1 MSREQV
7 ITSRDFH
14 IDNVNLIG
22 SDGVS
27 VEISALVMEIVL
39 RQDIFLNYMS
49 GEIMVVDALDLINEL
64 ELHGS
69 EYISLDITEPGK
81 DRKIKKA
88 FRIFK
93 VSNREINSN
102 NSQMYTLHLVSDEMV
117 TSNRKRVSKAY
128 KGTVISNMVKDI
140 ATKYIGITDL
150 QYDETGNQMDIIIP
164 SMRPTEAI
172 NWLARRAESG
182 EDKYCWFFYENLDGF
197 HFKSLHNIYESN
209 PINSDAYIWQP
220 KTADPQL
227 AINKFTL
234 DSFKARRDF
243 DVLNA
248 MRRGATSMRFIG
260 IDPVHRTIKDN
271 EFSLGDVPTLN
282 KHNLIDD
289 TQDPT
294 NGDYLYSQYDAHRLA
309 YLQTEATASELE
321 NGSQLW
327 IKHIQSLAMLNNNMV
342 ELVMPGNLDIQ
353 IGELV
358 RVVFPNIST
367 PSDAVDIIADDTKF
381 LVVGVVHIFNLPAG
395 TFDTLFTVT
404 RDSTPTRRI
413 STDTGLPPKV
423 RELNAK

>member
-14 IDNVNLIG
+14 IDVVNLIG

-27 VEISALVMEIVL
+27 VEISALIMEIVL

-81 DRKIKKA
+81 DLKINKT

-93 VSNREINSN
+93 VSGREINSN
-102 NSQMYTLHLVSDEMV
+102 NSQMYTLHIVSDEMI

-128 KGTVISNMVKDI
+128 TGTTVSNMVKDI

-150 QYDETGNQMDIIIP
+150 VYDETGKQMNIIIP

-172 NWLARRAESG
+172 NWLSRRAESG

-197 HFKSLHNIYESN
+197 NFRSLHNIYESN
-209 PINSDAYIWQP
+209 PINRDAFIWQP

-227 AINKFTL
+227 AVNKYTL
-234 DSFKARRDF
+234 DSFKAKRDF
-243 DVLNA
+243 DVLSA

-260 IDPVHRTIKDN
+260 IDPVHRTITDN
-271 EFSLGDVPTLN
+271 EFGLDKVPTLN

-289 TQDPT
+289 TQDPAS
-294 NGDYLYSQYDAHRLA
+294 GDRLYSQYDAQRLA
-309 YLQTEATASELE
+309 YLQTAATASELE
-321 NGSQLW
+321 NGSELW
-327 IKHIQSLAMLNNNMV
+327 IKHIQSLAMLNSNMI

-353 IGELV
+353 IGKLV

-367 PSDAVDIIADDTKF
+367 PSAAEDIIADDTKF
-381 LVVGVVHIFNLPAG
+381 LVVGVVHIFNFPAG

-404 RDSTPTRRI
+404 RDSTPTRRV
-413 STDTGLPPKV
+413 STDTGLPLKV
-423 RELNAK
+423 SKLNAK